1 MQTKIRKNGFIEG
14 IIILIISQ
22 GLTKILGLV
31 YTLYLVNR
39 EGFGDSGNAIYSSG
53 YQIYAM
59 LLTLSSIGVP
69 NAISKMVSEKL
80 AIGDF
85 RSGNRIFKISLATF
99 SIIGLTGTAILFL
112 GADYIANVLL
122 QIPEAKI
129 TLKVLSPAIFF
140 VAVASVFKG
149 YFNGMGN
156 MEGAAKSQIIE
167 QVGKTCFTILIVELI
182 AKISKTSTK
191 YMAAG
196 ATIAT
201 SLATFLGFIYLVYY
215 YYLCRKKIGGDIHKS
230 VNYKYERVSKIIKNI
245 LKVSIP
251 IALSSIMASLTK
263 NIDSITVVRELK
275 NFLSISEAKIQY
287 GILSGKIETLVA
299 FPLSF
304 NLAFATAL
312 VPAISAAN
320 AIKNSKEIKEKIT
333 FSLLIGIIIGI
344 PCTIGM
350 NIYAKQILDLLFP
363 NANRGIEILQISSIS
378 IVFIILAQTISGALQ
393 GLGKEL
399 IPAKAFGIGIL
410 VKIVCNIFLIK
421 IPSIGIKGAA
431 VGTVLC
437 NFVAFV
443 ISYKY
448 LKDIT
453 NIKLTFIKY
462 IFKPILASII
472 MCICSYSILNLL
484 KGIMIEKLVTIIT
497 LIFAVIIYFIS
508 IIILKLFSE
517 EEIVKLPCG
526 NQLYQL
532 LQKMKIYK
540 NKKEKTYR

>member
-1 MQTKIRKNGFIEG
+1 MQTKIKKNGFIQG
-14 IIILIISQ
+14 IVILIISQ

-39 EGFGDSGNAIYSSG
+39 EGFGDSGNAIYASG

-69 NAISKMVSEKL
+69 NAISKMVSERL
-80 AIGDF
+80 AVGDF
-85 RSGNRIFKISLATF
+85 KSANRIFKISLATF
-99 SIIGLTGTAILFL
+99 SFIGLTGTAVLFL
-112 GADYIANVLL
+112 GAHYIANVLL
-122 QIPEAKI
+122 QIPEAQI

-140 VAVASVFKG
+140 VSVASVLKG
-149 YFNGMGN
+149 YFNGMEN
-156 MEGAAKSQIIE
+156 MEGTAKSQIIE
-167 QVGKTCFTILIVELI
+167 QAGKTCLTIIIVEFI
-182 AKISKTSTK
+182 AHLSKTSTK

-201 SLATFLGFIYLVYY
+201 TVATFLGFIYLVYY
-215 YYLCRKKIGGDIHKS
+215 YYLCRKKIGSDIHKS
-230 VNYKYERVSKIIKNI
+230 VNYKYERVSTIIKNI

-275 NFLSISEAKIQY
+275 KFLSISEAKIQY

-320 AIKNSKEIKEKIT
+320 ATRNFKQIREKIS

-350 NIYAKQILDLLFP
+350 IIYAKQILDLLFP
-363 NANRGIEILQISSIS
+363 NANKGIEILQISSIS
-378 IVFIILAQTISGALQ
+378 IVFVILAQTISGALQ

-399 IPAKAFGIGIL
+399 IPAKAFGIGIII
-410 VKIVCNIFLIK
+410 KIICNIILIK
-421 IPSIGIKGAA
+421 IPSVGIKGAA
-431 VGTVLC
+431 IGTVLC
-437 NFVAFV
+437 NLVAFV

-448 LKDIT
+448 LKNIT
-453 NIKLTFIKY
+453 NIKLNFIKY
-462 IFKPILASII
+462 VLKPIIASII
-472 MCICSYSILNLL
+472 MCICSYWILILL
-484 KGIMIEKLVTIIT
+484 QGIIPGKLVTIIT
-497 LIFAVIIYFIS
+497 LISAVIIYFIT

-517 EEIVKLPCG
+517 EDILKLPLG
-526 NQLYQL
+526 S
-532 LQKMKIYK
+532 KIYK
-540 NKKEKTYR
+540 ILYKIGVYSI